1 MYLLDVDTSLK
12 SLCPTHSATRYA
24 RPARSATPIVRLRGG
39 SRNSPKLKSHQWLS
53 ATHPHDQ
60 NYETGSPC
68 VPYFE
73 IPLYGEAVTKKEP
86 IANFA
91 LRQSRTRKNI
101 QSGGKNAL
109 FCKLPNTIFS
119 AYLRDTPPVH
129 VAYRRVSREI
139 APAHMFISALV
150 PAAASLFA
158 PVAPRDAPK
167 TANVCRG
174 GAHHYFRG
182 NVQRVANSSVALAR
196 PECRA
201 RGVSLTAMYAKHA
214 VSASLSGRQNRG
226 VERRTRRRAATTV
239 TRANGSASEDSASS
253 DSGDA
258 PTFQGAPMSPG
269 SGHGQMLAHV
279 LDAEPQLFEAA
290 VEATLDRM
298 IDELDQAEA
307 ADGSIDVSQS
317 QDEKD
322 KGAMVLFKRI
332 EQMKALERR
341 SGVQDVMYANILQ
354 KFLTIGVDM
363 LPPLDDEDV
372 LLRGV
377 DLTKLTSGVH
387 SVEALEMVK
396 EHLMGMLGP
405 QTQNAYSNTLVRM
418 SKLQCAQMYAA
429 SIMFGYFLRK
439 ADKRFKLDRAMG
451 TLPMNPLDS
460 AKALEELFNSASAM
474 DSMDEAD
481 GPGIG
486 GFANAEFP
494 GASGVFDV
502 DDKGNATEE
511 LGSKDSSSGNSP
523 GSSTLKQYIQSFDQN
538 ALAETA
544 RIVSMEGVT
553 LAERQTGALFGSIED
568 LAMEMQRALE
578 EGGEPIT
585 SPDDLMLRVQD
596 VVGGGKVKTLTLPVA
611 TQRRVVLEAVAFGT
625 FLRDAETYVD
635 TRDGRLLTPV
645 KTGPAGPPGLLG
657 A

>member
-1 MYLLDVDTSLK
+1 MF
-12 SLCPTHSATRYA
+12 
-24 RPARSATPIVRLRGG
+24 
-39 SRNSPKLKSHQWLS
+39 LS
-53 ATHPHDQ
+53 A
-60 NYETGSPC
+60 
-68 VPYFE
+68 
-73 IPLYGEAVTKKEP
+73 LA
-86 IANFA
+86 
-91 LRQSRTRKNI
+91 
-101 QSGGKNAL
+101 
-109 FCKLPNTIFS
+109 
-119 AYLRDTPPVH
+119 
-129 VAYRRVSREI
+129 
-139 APAHMFISALV
+139 

-158 PVAPRDAPK
+158 PAATRDAPK
-167 TANVCRG
+167 ATNVVRG
-174 GAHHYFRG
+174 GAQNFIRG
-182 NVQRVANSSVALAR
+182 RRRVPRAASVALSR
-196 PECRA
+196 PESL
-201 RGVSLTAMYAKHA
+201 GVGSTLTAMYATH
-214 VSASLSGRQNRG
+214 STMASLSGRHAASFAPRRVRRG
-226 VERRTRRRAATTV
+226 AVKVAA
-239 TRANGSASEDSASS
+239 AKGSDEEN
-253 DSGDA
+253 

-298 IDELDQAEA
+298 IDELDQQEQSE
-307 ADGSIDVSQS
+307 GSIDVS

-322 KGAMVLFKRI
+322 KGGMVLFRRI
-332 EQMKALERR
+332 EQMRALERR

-354 KFLTIGVDM
+354 KFLSIGVDM

-405 QTQNAYSNTLVRM
+405 QASNAYSNTLVRM

-451 TLPMNPLDS
+451 TLPMNPMDS

-481 GPGIG
+481 GAGVG
-486 GFANAEFP
+486 GFANSEFP

-502 DDKGNATEE
+502 DDKGNATEDA
-511 LGSKDSSSGNSP
+511 SKP
-523 GSSTLKQYIQSFDQN
+523 GAQNNLTLKQYIQSFDQN

-585 SPDDLMLRVQD
+585 SPDQLMSRVQD

-645 KTGPAGPPGLLG
+645 SRGPEPPGLIGSG

>member
-1 MYLLDVDTSLK
+1 MF
-12 SLCPTHSATRYA
+12 
-24 RPARSATPIVRLRGG
+24 
-39 SRNSPKLKSHQWLS
+39 LS
-53 ATHPHDQ
+53 A
-60 NYETGSPC
+60 
-68 VPYFE
+68 
-73 IPLYGEAVTKKEP
+73 LA
-86 IANFA
+86 
-91 LRQSRTRKNI
+91 
-101 QSGGKNAL
+101 
-109 FCKLPNTIFS
+109 
-119 AYLRDTPPVH
+119 
-129 VAYRRVSREI
+129 
-139 APAHMFISALV
+139 

-158 PVAPRDAPK
+158 PAATRDAPK
-167 TANVCRG
+167 ATNVVRG
-174 GAHHYFRG
+174 GAHFSGGR
-182 NVQRVANSSVALAR
+182 RRAPRAASVALSR
-196 PECRA
+196 PESL
-201 RGVSLTAMYAKHA
+201 GVGSTLTAMYATY
-214 VSASLSGRQNRG
+214 STMASLSGRHAASFAPRRSRRG
-226 VERRTRRRAATTV
+226 AVKVAA
-239 TRANGSASEDSASS
+239 AKGS
-253 DSGDA
+253 DSDSSSNPKRPD
-258 PTFQGAPMSPG
+258 PTFQGAPMSPD

-298 IDELDQAEA
+298 IDELDQQEQSA
-307 ADGSIDVSQS
+307 GSVDVS

-322 KGAMVLFKRI
+322 KGGMVLFRRI
-332 EQMKALERR
+332 EQMRALERR

-354 KFLTIGVDM
+354 KFLSIGVDM

-405 QTQNAYSNTLVRM
+405 QASNAYSNTLVRM

-451 TLPMNPLDS
+451 TLPMNPMDS

-481 GPGIG
+481 GAGVG
-486 GFANAEFP
+486 GFANSEFP

-502 DDKGNATEE
+502 DDKGNATEDASKA
-511 LGSKDSSSGNSP
+511 GSNTL
-523 GSSTLKQYIQSFDQN
+523 TLKQYIQSFDQD

-585 SPDDLMLRVQD
+585 SPDQLMSRVQD

-645 KTGPAGPPGLLG
+645 SRGPEPPGLIGSG

>member
-1 MYLLDVDTSLK
+1 M
-12 SLCPTHSATRYA
+12 R
-24 RPARSATPIVRLRGG
+24 
-39 SRNSPKLKSHQWLS
+39 
-53 ATHPHDQ
+53 
-60 NYETGSPC
+60 
-68 VPYFE
+68 
-73 IPLYGEAVTKKEP
+73 
-86 IANFA
+86 
-91 LRQSRTRKNI
+91 
-101 QSGGKNAL
+101 
-109 FCKLPNTIFS
+109 
-119 AYLRDTPPVH
+119 
-129 VAYRRVSREI
+129 
-139 APAHMFISALV
+139 
-150 PAAASLFA
+150 AA
-158 PVAPRDAPK
+158 
-167 TANVCRG
+167 
-174 GAHHYFRG
+174 
-182 NVQRVANSSVALAR
+182 SVALSR
-196 PECRA
+196 PESL
-201 RGVSLTAMYAKHA
+201 GVGSTLTAMYATH
-214 VSASLSGRQNRG
+214 STMASLSGRHAASFAPRRVRRG
-226 VERRTRRRAATTV
+226 AVKVAA
-239 TRANGSASEDSASS
+239 AKGSDEEN
-253 DSGDA
+253 

-298 IDELDQAEA
+298 IDELDQQEQSA
-307 ADGSIDVSQS
+307 GSIDVS

-322 KGAMVLFKRI
+322 KGGMVLFRRI
-332 EQMKALERR
+332 EQMRALERR

-354 KFLTIGVDM
+354 KFLSIGVDM

-405 QTQNAYSNTLVRM
+405 QASNAYSNTLVRM

-481 GPGIG
+481 GAGVG
-486 GFANAEFP
+486 GFANSEFP

-502 DDKGNATEE
+502 DDKGNATEDA
-511 LGSKDSSSGNSP
+511 SKP
-523 GSSTLKQYIQSFDQN
+523 GAQNNLTLKQYIQSFDQN

-585 SPDDLMLRVQD
+585 SPDQLMSRVQD

-645 KTGPAGPPGLLG
+645 SRGPEPPGLIGSG

>member
-1 MYLLDVDTSLK
+1 MS
-12 SLCPTHSATRYA
+12 
-24 RPARSATPIVRLRGG
+24 
-39 SRNSPKLKSHQWLS
+39 NSEL
-53 ATHPHDQ
+53 AA
-60 NYETGSPC
+60 
-68 VPYFE
+68 VP
-73 IPLYGEAVTKKEP
+73 
-86 IANFA
+86 
-91 LRQSRTRKNI
+91 
-101 QSGGKNAL
+101 AL
-109 FCKLPNTIFS
+109 FG
-119 AYLRDTPPVH
+119 
-129 VAYRRVSREI
+129 
-139 APAHMFISALV
+139 IS
-150 PAAASLFA
+150 
-158 PVAPRDAPK
+158 
-167 TANVCRG
+167 
-174 GAHHYFRG
+174 
-182 NVQRVANSSVALAR
+182 
-196 PECRA
+196 
-201 RGVSLTAMYAKHA
+201 
-214 VSASLSGRQNRG
+214 
-226 VERRTRRRAATTV
+226 
-239 TRANGSASEDSASS
+239 
-253 DSGDA
+253 
-258 PTFQGAPMSPG
+258 
-269 SGHGQMLAHV
+269 
-279 LDAEPQLFEAA
+279 
-290 VEATLDRM
+290 
-298 IDELDQAEA
+298 
-307 ADGSIDVSQS
+307 
-317 QDEKD
+317 
-322 KGAMVLFKRI
+322 
-332 EQMKALERR
+332 
-341 SGVQDVMYANILQ
+341 
-354 KFLTIGVDM
+354 IGVDM

-405 QTQNAYSNTLVRM
+405 QASNAYSNTLVRM

-451 TLPMNPLDS
+451 TLPMNPMDS

-481 GPGIG
+481 GAGVG
-486 GFANAEFP
+486 GFANSEFP

-502 DDKGNATEE
+502 DEKGNATEDASKA
-511 LGSKDSSSGNSP
+511 GSN
-523 GSSTLKQYIQSFDQN
+523 TLTLRQYIQSFDQD

-585 SPDDLMLRVQD
+585 SPDQLMSRVQD

-645 KTGPAGPPGLLG
+645 SRGPEPPGLIGSG

>member
-1 MYLLDVDTSLK
+1 MTARLD
-12 SLCPTHSATRYA
+12 
-24 RPARSATPIVRLRGG
+24 RPPIVRLRGG

-53 ATHPHDQ
+53 ATHPRDQ
-60 NYETGSPC
+60 NYETGSPY

-129 VAYRRVSREI
+129 ASYRRVSREI
-139 APAHMFISALV
+139 APAHMFISALA

-182 NVQRVANSSVALAR
+182 NVQRVASSVALAR

-201 RGVSLTAMYAKHA
+201 RGVSMTAMYAKHA
-214 VSASLSGRQNRG
+214 ISASLSGRQNRG

-511 LGSKDSSSGNSP
+511 LGSKDSSGNSEG

>member
-1 MYLLDVDTSLK
+1 MYA
-12 SLCPTHSATRYA
+12 THST
-24 RPARSATPIVRLRGG
+24 
-39 SRNSPKLKSHQWLS
+39 
-53 ATHPHDQ
+53 
-60 NYETGSPC
+60 
-68 VPYFE
+68 
-73 IPLYGEAVTKKEP
+73 
-86 IANFA
+86 
-91 LRQSRTRKNI
+91 
-101 QSGGKNAL
+101 
-109 FCKLPNTIFS
+109 
-119 AYLRDTPPVH
+119 
-129 VAYRRVSREI
+129 
-139 APAHMFISALV
+139 M
-150 PAAASLFA
+150 
-158 PVAPRDAPK
+158 
-167 TANVCRG
+167 
-174 GAHHYFRG
+174 
-182 NVQRVANSSVALAR
+182 
-196 PECRA
+196 
-201 RGVSLTAMYAKHA
+201 
-214 VSASLSGRQNRG
+214 ASLSGRHAASFAPRRVRRG
-226 VERRTRRRAATTV
+226 AVKVAA
-239 TRANGSASEDSASS
+239 AKGSDEEN
-253 DSGDA
+253 

-298 IDELDQAEA
+298 IDELDQQEQSE
-307 ADGSIDVSQS
+307 GSIDVS

-322 KGAMVLFKRI
+322 KGGMVLFRRI
-332 EQMKALERR
+332 EQMRALERR

-354 KFLTIGVDM
+354 KFLSIGVDM

-405 QTQNAYSNTLVRM
+405 QASNAYSNTLVRM

-481 GPGIG
+481 GAGVG
-486 GFANAEFP
+486 GFANSEFP

-502 DDKGNATEE
+502 DDKGNATEDA
-511 LGSKDSSSGNSP
+511 SKP
-523 GSSTLKQYIQSFDQN
+523 GAQNNLTLKQYIQSFDQN

-585 SPDDLMLRVQD
+585 SPDQLMSRVQD

-645 KTGPAGPPGLLG
+645 SRGPEPPGLIGSG

>member
-1 MYLLDVDTSLK
+1 M
-12 SLCPTHSATRYA
+12 PR
-24 RPARSATPIVRLRGG
+24 
-39 SRNSPKLKSHQWLS
+39 
-53 ATHPHDQ
+53 
-60 NYETGSPC
+60 
-68 VPYFE
+68 
-73 IPLYGEAVTKKEP
+73 
-86 IANFA
+86 
-91 LRQSRTRKNI
+91 
-101 QSGGKNAL
+101 
-109 FCKLPNTIFS
+109 
-119 AYLRDTPPVH
+119 
-129 VAYRRVSREI
+129 
-139 APAHMFISALV
+139 
-150 PAAASLFA
+150 AA
-158 PVAPRDAPK
+158 
-167 TANVCRG
+167 
-174 GAHHYFRG
+174 
-182 NVQRVANSSVALAR
+182 SVALSR
-196 PECRA
+196 PESL
-201 RGVSLTAMYAKHA
+201 GVGSTLTAMYATH
-214 VSASLSGRQNRG
+214 STMASLSGRHAASFAPRRVRRG
-226 VERRTRRRAATTV
+226 AVKVAA
-239 TRANGSASEDSASS
+239 AKGS
-253 DSGDA
+253 DSDSSSNPKRPD

-298 IDELDQAEA
+298 IDELDQQEQSA
-307 ADGSIDVSQS
+307 GSIDVS

-322 KGAMVLFKRI
+322 KGGMVLFRRI
-332 EQMKALERR
+332 EQMRALERR

-354 KFLTIGVDM
+354 KFLSIGVDM

-405 QTQNAYSNTLVRM
+405 QASNAYSNTLVRM

-451 TLPMNPLDS
+451 TLPMNPMDS

-481 GPGIG
+481 GAGVG
-486 GFANAEFP
+486 GFANSEFP

-502 DDKGNATEE
+502 DEKGNATEDAA
-511 LGSKDSSSGNSP
+511 GASKP
-523 GSSTLKQYIQSFDQN
+523 GSNNLTLKQYIQSFDQN

-585 SPDDLMLRVQD
+585 SPDQLMSRVQD

-645 KTGPAGPPGLLG
+645 SRGPEPPGLIGSG

>member
-12 SLCPTHSATRYA
+12 SRAPRTAPHDITA
-24 RPARSATPIVRLRGG
+24 RLDRPPIVRLRGG

-60 NYETGSPC
+60 NSDTGSLY
-68 VPYFE
+68 VSYFE
-73 IPLYGEAVTKKEP
+73 IPSYGEAVTKKEP

-91 LRQSRTRKNI
+91 LRKSRTPKNI

-109 FCKLPNTIFS
+109 FCDLPNTIFR

-129 VAYRRVSREI
+129 AAYRRISREI
-139 APAHMFISALV
+139 APAHMFISALA

-182 NVQRVANSSVALAR
+182 NVQRVASSVALAR

-201 RGVSLTAMYAKHA
+201 RGISMTAMYAKHA
-214 VSASLSGRQNRG
+214 VASSLSGRQNQG

-372 LLRGV
+372 ILRGV

-405 QTQNAYSNTLVRM
+405 QTQNAYSNTLVRI

-439 ADKRFKLDRAMG
+439 ADKRFKLYRAMG

-494 GASGVFDV
+494 APGSGVFDV

-511 LGSKDSSSGNSP
+511 LGSKDPSWNSP

>member
-1 MYLLDVDTSLK
+1 M
-12 SLCPTHSATRYA
+12 R
-24 RPARSATPIVRLRGG
+24 
-39 SRNSPKLKSHQWLS
+39 
-53 ATHPHDQ
+53 
-60 NYETGSPC
+60 
-68 VPYFE
+68 
-73 IPLYGEAVTKKEP
+73 
-86 IANFA
+86 
-91 LRQSRTRKNI
+91 
-101 QSGGKNAL
+101 
-109 FCKLPNTIFS
+109 
-119 AYLRDTPPVH
+119 
-129 VAYRRVSREI
+129 
-139 APAHMFISALV
+139 
-150 PAAASLFA
+150 AA
-158 PVAPRDAPK
+158 
-167 TANVCRG
+167 
-174 GAHHYFRG
+174 
-182 NVQRVANSSVALAR
+182 SVALSR
-196 PECRA
+196 PESL
-201 RGVSLTAMYAKHA
+201 GVGSTLTAMYATH
-214 VSASLSGRQNRG
+214 STMASLSGRHAASFAPRRVRRG
-226 VERRTRRRAATTV
+226 AVKVAA
-239 TRANGSASEDSASS
+239 AKGSDEEN
-253 DSGDA
+253 

-298 IDELDQAEA
+298 IDELDQQEQSA
-307 ADGSIDVSQS
+307 GSIDVS

-322 KGAMVLFKRI
+322 KGGMVLFRRI
-332 EQMKALERR
+332 EQMRALERR

-354 KFLTIGVDM
+354 KFLSIGVDM

-405 QTQNAYSNTLVRM
+405 QASNAYSNTLVRM

-451 TLPMNPLDS
+451 TLPMNPMDS

-481 GPGIG
+481 GAGIG
-486 GFANAEFP
+486 GFANSEFP

-502 DDKGNATEE
+502 DEKGNATEDAA
-511 LGSKDSSSGNSP
+511 GASKPDSNNL
-523 GSSTLKQYIQSFDQN
+523 TLKQYIQSFDQN

-578 EGGEPIT
+578 EGGDPSRARI
-585 SPDDLMLRVQD
+585 SS
-596 VVGGGKVKTLTLPVA
+596 
-611 TQRRVVLEAVAFGT
+611 
-625 FLRDAETYVD
+625 
-635 TRDGRLLTPV
+635 
-645 KTGPAGPPGLLG
+645 
-657 A
+657 

>member
-1 MYLLDVDTSLK
+1 MAKQSLK
-12 SLCPTHSATRYA
+12 KSQSQTSPSANHEPRKISSLVA
-24 RPARSATPIVRLRGG
+24 
-39 SRNSPKLKSHQWLS
+39 
-53 ATHPHDQ
+53 
-60 NYETGSPC
+60 
-68 VPYFE
+68 
-73 IPLYGEAVTKKEP
+73 
-86 IANFA
+86 
-91 LRQSRTRKNI
+91 KNVFL
-101 QSGGKNAL
+101 QASKHN
-109 FCKLPNTIFS
+109 FS

-129 VAYRRVSREI
+129 ASYRRVSREI
-139 APAHMFISALV
+139 ASAHMFISALA

-182 NVQRVANSSVALAR
+182 NVQRVASSVALAR

-494 GASGVFDV
+494 APGSGVFDV

-511 LGSKDSSSGNSP
+511 LGSKDSSGNSEG